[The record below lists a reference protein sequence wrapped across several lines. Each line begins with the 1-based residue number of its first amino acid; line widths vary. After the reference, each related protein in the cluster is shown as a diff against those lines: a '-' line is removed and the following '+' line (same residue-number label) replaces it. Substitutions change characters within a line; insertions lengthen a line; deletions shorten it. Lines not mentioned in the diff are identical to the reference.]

1 MLALLKKLRVD
12 LEFMNLIQKLGKVVV
27 GLLGTLIVNA
37 VIPFVYL
44 RVQLI
49 EKVHF
54 IFDNCNIEDIL

>member
-1 MLALLKKLRVD
+1 
-12 LEFMNLIQKLGKVVV
+12 MNLIQKLGKVVV